1 MDIGERAARAGR
13 TRPARCPCKRL
24 PRGSRRRRATLAVC
38 SCTQRRLAELAGGPL
53 LGPERGSHHGQ
64 FPDADA
70 DHVRELPGG
79 AARRAS
85 HARTRAP
92 GGDLGGARD
101 SAVGSSADLPGRV
114 RLPRLR
120 PPGRPTW
127 PRSLHACPRRSAQRL
142 GLRIRRL
149 ALPALPLW
157 TAVHARKLCDR
168 AAGARRRVVGFE
180 GARGLLEPRRGRTRR
195 TSRSQAGSFAAL
207 GGGVRGPEP
216 GAARAGRG
224 RRTQRHADHL
234 GARRRA
240 RTHRR
245 GQPPLSRRRGRA
257 GRRHRDQGHRRVGA
271 AVPDARSARHAGA
284 PGRGGERRAELVG
297 ARGRGANRLW
307 LPRTRIPERGGRAA
321 AAGGHTQRAG

>member
-1 MDIGERAARAGR
+1 MGIGERAARAGR
-13 TRPARCPCKRL
+13 SRPARCPCKRL
-24 PRGSRRRRATLAVC
+24 PRGGRRRGATLTVC
-38 SCTQRRLAELAGGPL
+38 SCTQRRLAELAGGSL
-53 LGPERGSHHGQ
+53 FGPERGSHHEQ
-64 FPDADA
+64 LPDADA

-85 HARTRAP
+85 DARTRAR

-101 SAVGSSADLPGRV
+101 SAPGSPADLPGRV

-127 PRSLHACPRRSAQRL
+127 PRSLYACPRRSAQRL

-168 AAGARRRVVGFE
+168 TAGARLWVVGLE

-195 TSRSQAGSFAAL
+195 TSSSQAGAFAAL
-207 GGGVRGPEP
+207 GGGFCGPEP

-224 RRTQRHADHL
+224 RRA
-234 GARRRA
+234 
-240 RTHRR
+240 
-245 GQPPLSRRRGRA
+245 
-257 GRRHRDQGHRRVGA
+257 
-271 AVPDARSARHAGA
+271 
-284 PGRGGERRAELVG
+284 
-297 ARGRGANRLW
+297 
-307 LPRTRIPERGGRAA
+307 
-321 AAGGHTQRAG
+321 